1 MEWIQDRNNRI
12 PFSLHDSRIKKITI
26 QNNTLTLKL
35 DKVFQYTKDKETI
48 YSGDLI
54 FNDSDLDECSVFILD
69 RIVYEGD
76 FSGKAISLKEYM
88 NQFSNLEFEILTE
101 GYFGY
106 STTYTGWFLKY
117 VVQYQREGEI
127 KGLSAD
133 VDQEVK
139 EAYDKFLIEGGYE
152 F

>member
-69 RIVYEGD
+69 RIVYEDD

-106 STTYTGWFLKY
+106 STTYTGWIWE
-117 VVQYQREGEI
+117 EGKNPVSGMMYIRNTGDIIYCLEP
-127 KGLSAD
+127 
-133 VDQEVK
+133 
-139 EAYDKFLIEGGYE
+139 
-152 F
+152 

>member
-54 FNDSDLDECSVFILD
+54 FNDSDLDVVFL
-69 RIVYEGD
+69 
-76 FSGKAISLKEYM
+76 
-88 NQFSNLEFEILTE
+88 
-101 GYFGY
+101 Y
-106 STTYTGWFLKY
+106 S
-117 VVQYQREGEI
+117 I
-127 KGLSAD
+127 
-133 VDQEVK
+133 
-139 EAYDKFLIEGGYE
+139 
-152 F
+152 